1 MSNTKISIPL
11 TSGEIIN
18 LIFLSE
24 VTSDQQEVLDFVLG
38 VRKYIGVKRCAS
50 DFSDVWFKPI
60 ESDKIEMILDFYFKD
75 LDLNIYHLF
84 MAIGLANYQAN
95 RKYYSEDIN
104 EDINTYVKN
113 FINRIDKEKIVSV
126 YLKNYAYY
134 LNELFKNNQ
143 ITIQDKNS
151 ELRHIGKE
159 IVRKRELGYKII

>member
-11 TSGEIIN
+11 SKGEIN

-38 VRKYIGVKRCAS
+38 VRKYIGIERCAS
-50 DFSDVWFKPI
+50 DFSDVWYEPI
-60 ESDKIEMILDFYFKD
+60 KLDKIEMVLDFYFKD

-143 ITIQDKNS
+143 ITIKDKNS
-151 ELRHIGKE
+151 ELMHIGKE

>member
-60 ESDKIEMILDFYFKD
+60 ESDKI
-75 LDLNIYHLF
+75 
-84 MAIGLANYQAN
+84 
-95 RKYYSEDIN
+95 
-104 EDINTYVKN
+104 
-113 FINRIDKEKIVSV
+113 
-126 YLKNYAYY
+126 
-134 LNELFKNNQ
+134 
-143 ITIQDKNS
+143 
-151 ELRHIGKE
+151 
-159 IVRKRELGYKII
+159 